1 MLNKLMMGVAL
12 SALAITGAMAQSNP
26 PPASADKPAMQS
38 PASPSAQTPA
48 ASSTQNKAAAPA
60 GLENKDKSASSASSS
75 PSTATTGQ
83 QTQTTD
89 GAKVIA
95 SQQSSQWL
103 ASKFTGTDVVGT
115 DDKKIGDVND
125 VLFDQNGQIQA
136 YVVGVGGFLGMGEK
150 NVALAPTAFQVI
162 KGDNGSADKLRL
174 SMTKDELKQA
184 QAFEPYKEPA
194 RTTGSATRP
203 GGAGS
208 SPSTMKPATAPA
220 PANK

>member
-12 SALAITGAMAQSNP
+12 SALALTGAMAQSS
-26 PPASADKPAMQS
+26 PPASSNPPAMQS
-38 PASPSAQTPA
+38 PATPSPSTNSSMDKS
-48 ASSTQNKAAAPA
+48 SSTT
-60 GLENKDKSASSASSS
+60 S

-103 ASKFTGTDVVGT
+103 ASKFQGTDVVGT

-136 YVVGVGGFLGMGEK
+136 YVIGVGGFLGMGEK
-150 NVALAPTAFQVI
+150 NVALAPTAFQVV

-184 QAFEPYKEPA
+184 QAFEPYKEPS
-194 RTTGSATRP
+194 RSTTGSATRP
-203 GGAGS
+203 GGLGSPASSGMRPS
-208 SPSTMKPATAPA
+208 SPPPASS
-220 PANK
+220 K

>member
-12 SALAITGAMAQSNP
+12 SAFALSGAMAQSSP
-26 PPASADKPAMQS
+26 PPAGADKPAMQS
-38 PASPSAQTPA
+38 PAS
-48 ASSTQNKAAAPA
+48 SSTQDKAASPA
-60 GLENKDKSASSASSS
+60 GLENKDKAASSAPSS

-83 QTQTTD
+83 QSQTTD

-103 ASKFTGTDVVGT
+103 ASKFQGTDVVGT

-136 YVVGVGGFLGMGEK
+136 YVIGVGGFLGMGEK

-184 QAFEPYKEPA
+184 QAFEPYKNPA
-194 RTTGSATRP
+194 SSTTGSATRP
-203 GGAGS
+203 GGLGGGPAGGGMRPS
-208 SPSTMKPATAPA
+208 SPPASSS
-220 PANK
+220 K